1 MVRLVLLPLVLFL
14 SNSALAEIC
23 PDTEPT
29 AISGRVV
36 VWEANLDPPSQR
48 GVGEVYVYAFEPG
61 DSTEGTRFM
70 AVSDDEGYFCIH
82 DTFEA
87 DWVVTSFEPFT
98 YRPFVR
104 ELHCSSGAC
113 DLGDLQLDQTMVRI
127 SDDYVDYQDGW
138 WGGPFA
144 QTVVMPAGAE
154 SLVKV
159 SMRSATEST
168 NDVNV
173 YEWGGAG
180 PAVGTSVLQFPST
193 AGGGRATAFFQP
205 GEAQVVP
212 GTTYQITL
220 EGGSAAYRVD
230 DDIYAPGEM
239 LWWDNDIWVPIA
251 GTDLCLTLDVDGP
264 DGNLTSFLSGGQ
276 DGWVYGTT
284 VGQSFVARSEAITH
298 ASFVV
303 GSPCDF
309 CRIQASIS
317 QTFDGPAIGP
327 IKETTGLHEQGVAF
341 AWFDDE
347 VPVEP
352 GHTYF
357 IRYHFPVDW
366 SVAYTRTQDPSGND
380 PYALGESYADGA
392 PQGTDL
398 WGRVLGPTEATPSD
412 DDDNSDDDVTGDD
425 DVANDDDQ
433 GDDDSSAGP
442 QSNDDDEASGCSCS
456 TNSSATSILTLALAL
471 VFFSRR

>member
-104 ELHCSSGAC
+104 EIHCSSGAC
-113 DLGDLQLDQTMVRI
+113 ELGEIQLDQSLVRI
-127 SDDYVDYQDGW
+127 SDDYVDFQDGW

-144 QTVVMPAGAE
+144 QTVVMPTGAV
-154 SLVKV
+154 SLVKL
-159 SMRSATEST
+159 SMRSACEST

-205 GEAQVVP
+205 GEAPVSA
-212 GTTYQITL
+212 GITYQITL

-230 DDIYAPGEM
+230 DDIYADGEM
-239 LWWDNDIWVPIA
+239 LWWDSDIWVPIG
-251 GTDLCLTLDVDGP
+251 GTDLC
-264 DGNLTSFLSGGQ
+264 
-276 DGWVYGTT
+276 
-284 VGQSFVARSEAITH
+284 
-298 ASFVV
+298 
-303 GSPCDF
+303 
-309 CRIQASIS
+309 
-317 QTFDGPAIGP
+317 
-327 IKETTGLHEQGVAF
+327 
-341 AWFDDE
+341 
-347 VPVEP
+347 
-352 GHTYF
+352 
-357 IRYHFPVDW
+357 
-366 SVAYTRTQDPSGND
+366 
-380 PYALGESYADGA
+380 
-392 PQGTDL
+392 
-398 WGRVLGPTEATPSD
+398 
-412 DDDNSDDDVTGDD
+412 
-425 DVANDDDQ
+425 
-433 GDDDSSAGP
+433 
-442 QSNDDDEASGCSCS
+442 
-456 TNSSATSILTLALAL
+456 
-471 VFFSRR
+471 